1 MFIAQAFRLLWL
13 IMSPRKR
20 RGGRGHDQDQ
30 FQPILLHIVARSG
43 GVQAG
48 KGQRSSTKERPPKAI
63 PISQPLMSRIGLVV
77 KELQIGGTGVVW
89 YGSSL
94 A

>member
-30 FQPILLHIVARSG
+30 FQPVLFILSPEAAAF
-43 GVQAG
+43 QAG
-48 KGQRSSTKERPPKAI
+48 KGRHSSTKKQLRKAI
-63 PISQPLMSRIGLVV
+63 PIPSGH
-77 KELQIGGTGVVW
+77 
-89 YGSSL
+89 
-94 A
+94 